1 MAHERAHERLHE
13 RPHDRLHGRERELQA
28 IEVMLDRARDGH
40 GGALAITGDAGI
52 GRTALLEAAVGR
64 GTVPKATARTPGSR
78 KGKAFRVLGTTGVPG
93 ETAVPYAGLHRLLRP
108 LAGEVAQLPPAHRDA
123 LATILD
129 GAPRAEPFV
138 LFTAVCELLGRAA
151 RNGPVLCWADDVQWL
166 DQGSLEVL
174 AFAARRVED
183 EPVAVLFAVR
193 DGRRHP
199 GGLAGVHRLR
209 LAPLDEDAGRRV
221 LRDALGDAFDGAFD
235 GAARGDLAEE
245 VVDLACG
252 RPAAIRDL
260 AAALTPG
267 QLSGAAPPPRAL
279 PAASALRALH
289 RRRYLRLP
297 AGARRLVLMAAAEE
311 WLGAATVARAARAD
325 GIGAADL
332 DAARESGLL
341 RFEGEGVTVR
351 NRLVRSSLWAD
362 ASREERQGAHA
373 LLAAALVREWQRPRR
388 LWHRAAVSG
397 EPDDGLAAELADAA
411 AAART
416 AGRYA
421 DSWRSWQR
429 AAALTVDH
437 ATRTDRY
444 LAAADDAWASGR
456 SRRARA
462 MLRQARPDGRD
473 GTHAARAA
481 ACAAGSRRRPAPPRR
496 RCRCCATPPKGSPDG
511 TRRPRWT
518 R

>member
-1 MAHERAHERLHE
+1 MAHERAHE
-13 RPHDRLHGRERELQA
+13 RLHGRERELQA

-64 GTVPKATARTPGSR
+64 VTVRTPGSR

-108 LAGEVAQLPPAHRDA
+108 LAGEVARLPSAHRDA

-151 RNGPVLCWADDVQWL
+151 RNGPVLCRADDVQWL
-166 DQGSLEVL
+166 DRGSLEVL
-174 AFAARRVED
+174 AFAARRVEE

-193 DGRRHP
+193 DGRRDP

-245 VVDLACG
+245 IVDLACG

-325 GIGAADL
+325 GIGAGDL

-341 RFEGEGVTVR
+341 RFEGDGVTVR

-373 LLAAALVREWQRPRR
+373 LLTAALVQEWQAPPAALAPRGRVRRARRRARRRAGGRRGRGADGGPVRRLLAVLAARRRADRRPRHPDGPLPGRRRRRLGERAVAPGPRHAPAGPPGRPRR
-388 LWHRAAVSG
+388 
-397 EPDDGLAAELADAA
+397 DA
-411 AAART
+411 
-416 AGRYA
+416 
-421 DSWRSWQR
+421 
-429 AAALTVDH
+429 
-437 ATRTDRY
+437 
-444 LAAADDAWASGR
+444 
-456 SRRARA
+456 RR
-462 MLRQARPDGRD
+462 P
-473 GTHAARAA
+473 
-481 ACAAGSRRRPAPPRR
+481 RRRPARPDRGGGRLPPRR
-496 RCRCCATPPKGSPDG
+496 RCRCCATPPKGSPER